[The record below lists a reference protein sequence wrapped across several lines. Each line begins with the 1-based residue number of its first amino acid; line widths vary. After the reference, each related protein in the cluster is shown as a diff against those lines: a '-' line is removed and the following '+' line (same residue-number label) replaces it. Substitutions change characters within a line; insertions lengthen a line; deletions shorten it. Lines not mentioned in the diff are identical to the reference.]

1 MDWSKGY
8 KRERAVKLDEI
19 ADTIRA
25 TVPMLHAVEFYY
37 PELNPRH
44 NRIPCPIHNGKDYN
58 FAFGTDWYK
67 CYVCGAAGDVISF
80 VKESQGAPTRLDA
93 IKRINNDFMLHLPL
107 RGEVDTQ
114 FSETASKR
122 RKEAEERR
130 AARQAWE
137 DKYHA
142 LMDEWIELDKTLREL
157 NPDTAEAAET
167 LAQAQARIV
176 IVENALDSMPQE
188 PR

>member
-1 MDWSKGY
+1 MEWSKGY
-8 KRERAVKLDEI
+8 KREQAVTLDEI

-25 TVPMLHAVEFYY
+25 TVPMLHAINLYY
-37 PELNPRH
+37 PELTPRH
-44 NRIPCPIHNGKDYN
+44 NRIPCPLHNGKDYN
-58 FAFGTDWYK
+58 FAFGENWYK

-80 VKESQGAPTRLDA
+80 VKESKGAPTRLDA

-137 DKYHA
+137 DQYHA
-142 LMDEWIELDKTLREL
+142 WLDEWIECDKVVR
-157 NPDTAEAAET
+157 TAEPLSDEWCTAVKRLEY
-167 LAQAQARIV
+167 LGYL
-176 IVENALDSMPQE
+176 LDGMPQE

>member
-1 MDWSKGY
+1 MDWSKEY
-8 KRERAVKLDEI
+8 KRERAVTLDEV

-25 TVPMLHAVEFYY
+25 TVPMLHAIEFYY

-80 VKESQGAPTRLDA
+80 VKESQCAPTRLDA

-114 FSETASKR
+114 FSETALNR
-122 RKEAEERR
+122 RKEAQKRERI
-130 AARQAWE
+130 RQAWW
-137 DKYHA
+137 DKYDT
-142 LMDEWIELDKTLREL
+142 LMDEWAKYDKIKMSAEPMSDEWCNAVKRLEYIGYLLDGLP
-157 NPDTAEAAET
+157 N
-167 LAQAQARIV
+167 
-176 IVENALDSMPQE
+176 E

>member
-8 KRERAVKLDEI
+8 KRENRATLDEI
-19 ADTIRA
+19 ADAIRA
-25 TVPMLHAVEFYY
+25 TVPMLHAIEFYY

-107 RGEVDTQ
+107 RGEVDAQ
-114 FSETASKR
+114 FSETAINR
-122 RKEAEERR
+122 RKEAQERER
-130 AARQAWE
+130 IRQEWWTQ
-137 DKYHA
+137 YHA
-142 LMDEWIELDKTLREL
+142 LMDEWIECDKVKR
-157 NPDTAEAAET
+157 TAEPMSDEWC
-167 LAQAQARIV
+167 
-176 IVENALDSMPQE
+176 NAVKRLEYIGYVLDGLPNE

>member
-1 MDWSKGY
+1 MEWSKGY
-8 KRERAVKLDEI
+8 KREQAVTLDEI

-25 TVPMLHAVEFYY
+25 TVPMLHIIEFYY
-37 PELNPRH
+37 PELTPRH

-80 VKESQGAPTRLDA
+80 VKESQGAATRLDA

-107 RGEVDTQ
+107 RGEVDTS
-114 FSETASKR
+114 FSEEALRR
-122 RKEAEERR
+122 RKAAEERR

-137 DKYHA
+137 DRYAA
-142 LMDEWIELDKTLREL
+142 LMDEWCECDKISRSAEVMSDEYCNAVKRMEYL
-157 NPDTAEAAET
+157 NY
-167 LAQAQARIV
+167 LI
-176 IVENALDSMPQE
+176 DSMPDE